1 MYFVYVKDETYQ
13 NLMEPER
20 RHKMIGVFSHILIDI
35 SSHLRY
41 IKRYKAKYDKIEKI
55 LTYGIPKRAGSEA
68 AKFTLPYM
76 YM

>member
-1 MYFVYVKDETYQ
+1 
-13 NLMEPER
+13 MEPER
-20 RHKMIGVFSHILIDI
+20 RHKMIGVFSHIL
-35 SSHLRY
+35 R
-41 IKRYKAKYDKIEKI
+41 KRYKAKYDKIEKI